1 MAKFII
7 VRGNPLDGF
16 TFIGPFDSDDDA
28 IDYGERYIEQDM
40 PWWSAELGE
49 IL

>member
-1 MAKFII
+1 
-7 VRGNPLDGF
+7 LDGF
-16 TFIGPFDSDDDA
+16 TFIGPFDSDDA
-28 IDYGERYIEQDM
+28 IEYGERYVEQDM